1 MIGTIF
7 AILLVQNV
15 QTQSLESLSDD
26 KIVSFVS
33 SESFVRVVGY
43 EGSNTINVRFKV
55 KSKDMNKRRRTV
67 YLVIL
72 DRITLSMMYGWL
84 YFYEK

>member
-55 KSKDMNKRRRTV
+55 KGSLFISK
-67 YLVIL
+67 
-72 DRITLSMMYGWL
+72 
-84 YFYEK
+84 

>member
-33 SESFVRVVGY
+33 GESFVRVVGY

-55 KSKDMNKRRRTV
+55 KA
-67 YLVIL
+67 
-72 DRITLSMMYGWL
+72 RI
-84 YFYEK
+84 